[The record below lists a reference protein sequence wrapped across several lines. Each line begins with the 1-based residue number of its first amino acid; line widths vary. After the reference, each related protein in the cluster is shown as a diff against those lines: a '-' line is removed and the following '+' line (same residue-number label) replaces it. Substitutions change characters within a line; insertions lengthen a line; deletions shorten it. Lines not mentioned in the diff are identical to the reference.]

1 MDEKISIIV
10 FFSIVA
16 VLRPR
21 SHVKTLLNCY
31 RIKNMLKF
39 IHRVIIDW
47 LKQTSPQILLPLVAK
62 FYFIMFDFLKK
73 LFGTKSEKD
82 IKNLESKVE
91 EINAIYTSL
100 NTVSNDELRAKSEAL
115 KISVA
120 ESMKTQTDKIN
131 AIKEQIEA
139 DSDIDVNLKEELYKE
154 IDEIEKE
161 ITDKLEEAITE
172 ALPEAFAILKET
184 ARRFKENT

>member
-1 MDEKISIIV
+1 
-10 FFSIVA
+10 
-16 VLRPR
+16 
-21 SHVKTLLNCY
+21 
-31 RIKNMLKF
+31 
-39 IHRVIIDW
+39 
-47 LKQTSPQILLPLVAK
+47 
-62 FYFIMFDFLKK
+62 MFDFLKK